1 MITYYRIF
9 IMAHFAI
16 VTFVDEADAPG
27 IIASNWVI
35 NENLCSYPNVR
46 TEELKDKLLK
56 RKAEPE
62 DKWPQYKIKILKY
75 YENYSEARLHLK
87 KAEETSN
94 LDSDE
99 EVRKRKRRLKKISL
113 PEDSNSEDEY
123 PIMKMSKTQ
132 QIFKKKENDLV
143 KYPTPPKPKISAMLV
158 ADTNKNASNSS
169 KEMNCQHNPA
179 VEGHLCSSGVEDHA
193 YDIVPEEF
201 NNCAEVNNHGA
212 INGNSIIVCSPT
224 HTLACTNNFSNGIS
238 GCSVSKQFG
247 MQQAH
252 LIQVVTDLA
261 KQMSELN
268 RKVDILLGTHTA
280 DSFNAYTQDNLE
292 ISELLATLPVKD
304 DASFCHF
311 NDQLQIVRNKQAIVS
326 FLAGIGGRNIRSLT
340 TNMLKR
346 ILQDEVA
353 ELYSLTG
360 KQMKNSNKKPF
371 LKTETCKIIL
381 QICKKVYEDAT
392 EENLKEIISDWLNQA
407 KVRTT
412 RRAERLNRQA

>member
-1 MITYYRIF
+1 
-9 IMAHFAI
+9 
-16 VTFVDEADAPG
+16 
-27 IIASNWVI
+27 
-35 NENLCSYPNVR
+35 
-46 TEELKDKLLK
+46 
-56 RKAEPE
+56 
-62 DKWPQYKIKILKY
+62 
-75 YENYSEARLHLK
+75 
-87 KAEETSN
+87 
-94 LDSDE
+94 
-99 EVRKRKRRLKKISL
+99 
-113 PEDSNSEDEY
+113 
-123 PIMKMSKTQ
+123 
-132 QIFKKKENDLV
+132 
-143 KYPTPPKPKISAMLV
+143 MLV

-360 KQMKNSNKKPF
+360 KQMKNCNKKPF
-371 LKTETCKIIL
+371 LKTETCKIIF